1 MSPYNY
7 SGMISPFR
15 ILALLCMVSF
25 FILSVSAVTVTIS
38 PDHIEEG
45 EQITAE
51 ISGLEDGAILAL
63 RMESSIE
70 CDNKSDF
77 NYQTD
82 TLVFPFALNSPRIIF
97 TASPVAKA
105 GIEATDGELVK
116 RMTQLTQTGDVSITQ
131 NLDNIPIGTIDYI
144 KVFGTTVEASNL
156 VDITLELSGSK
167 DGPDSGSIVFGLQG
181 ITDGSAMVSVSVNGT
196 EITRQQIVIG
206 NPWVR
211 GDFNEN
217 EYVDIGD
224 VARVAHMAVG
234 LVEKDLRADFN
245 CDGNVDTA
253 DAARIAWYYVG
264 KIQQL

>member
-1 MSPYNY
+1 MSPNNY

-15 ILALLCMVSF
+15 ILALLCTVSF
-25 FILSVSAVTVTIS
+25 FIISVSAVTVTIS

-45 EQITAE
+45 DQITAE
-51 ISGLEDGAILAL
+51 ISGLEDGANLAL

-82 TLVFPFALNSPRIIF
+82 TLVFPFALNSPRLIF
-97 TASPVAKA
+97 TASPVTEA
-105 GIEATDGELVK
+105 GIAATDGDTIK
-116 RMTQLTQTGDVSITQ
+116 RMTQRTSTGSVSIIQ
-131 NLDNIPIGTIDYI
+131 NLGTIPIGAIDYI

-156 VDITLELSGSK
+156 VDIALELSGSK
-167 DGPDSGSIVFGLQG
+167 EGPDSGSIVFGLQG
-181 ITDGSAMVSVSVNGT
+181 ITDGSAMVSISVNGS
-196 EITRQQIVIG
+196 EITRQHIVIG
-206 NPWVR
+206 NPGVR

-217 EYVDIGD
+217 GYVDIGD

-234 LVEKDLRADFN
+234 LVDKDLRADFN